1 MFRDATI
8 QVMVEPR
15 RPTPNSRNP
24 APLPAQVSFVELPQ
38 HELAEFID
46 PIELPNALPAG
57 LNVADYE
64 PEHDD

>member
-1 MFRDATI
+1 
-8 QVMVEPR
+8 MVEPR

-46 PIELPNALPAG
+46 PIELPNQPLVLDIAA
-57 LNVADYE
+57 YE